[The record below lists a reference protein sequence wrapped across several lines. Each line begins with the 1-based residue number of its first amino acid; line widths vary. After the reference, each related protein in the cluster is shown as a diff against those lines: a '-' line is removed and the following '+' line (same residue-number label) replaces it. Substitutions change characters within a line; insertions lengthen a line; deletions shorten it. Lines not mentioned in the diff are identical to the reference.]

1 MRACGANLGSLDLA
15 AALTLEALLVVKA
28 VESCYNG
35 FCLCGEQ
42 TETSSTWH
50 ARGERVIQRKT
61 QTATYWQEQLSL
73 SRKDLAAL
81 YGLILDLAKPQDTA
95 TLAEALIERH
105 CRQEEESIQAELGR
119 GRLYQPREAYEAGE
133 AILFPAMEFALG
145 KVVDTRPGRNPDYGD
160 FVVIQVQLE
169 GEDEVR
175 EFASQLQGEHRLNRD
190 DGRDGFLPAGDML
203 SPAELYQRYG
213 SAIEKTLI
221 QALTDHEDF
230 VRFRDQWFLQD
241 LLAPIELG
249 HRNIAEALIE
259 IRGMPLLPVDIAT
272 ELDLP
277 AEVPEE
283 TQIFSV
289 NHELDSDERFDN
301 VGDSGRDIWYLRRL
315 SPEPVTNPPS
325 RLNLVPVPCNREDI
339 TEELLLIEREIDDEG
354 SGEEVMGPSRPL
366 YRTSLSL
373 IYPHWRHGTLPL
385 TVRTRGLFPESSNHH
400 SPVVLI
406 DGQSGDRMQGW
417 VVHAESYVYGLE
429 HWYRRY
435 ELPVGAYIK
444 LERTRD
450 PRVITV
456 DFEPRRLKRLWGRVA
471 VAQGNKL
478 VFQVR
483 KLPIACEYDDHL
495 NIDEDNPRTIDR
507 LWEQAS
513 GRGESL
519 LQIMLR
525 IMPEMIKL
533 SPQATVHA
541 KSLYS
546 AVNLLKR
553 VPPGPIFALLSTEP
567 CFMAMGGGYWT
578 FDETLVRL

>member
-1 MRACGANLGSLDLA
+1 
-15 AALTLEALLVVKA
+15 
-28 VESCYNG
+28 
-35 FCLCGEQ
+35 
-42 TETSSTWH
+42 
-50 ARGERVIQRKT
+50 VIQRKT
-61 QTATYWQEQLSL
+61 QTATYWQEELTL
-73 SRKDLAAL
+73 SRQDLAHL
-81 YGLILDLAKPQDTA
+81 YGLILDRASPMDTA
-95 TLAEALIERH
+95 MLAEALIARH
-105 CRQEEESIQAELGR
+105 CRQEEEAIEAELGR
-119 GRLYQPREAYEAGE
+119 GRVYQPREAYEVGE
-133 AILFPAMEFALG
+133 AILFPTMEFALG
-145 KVVDTRPGRNPDYGD
+145 KVVGTRPGRNPNYGN
-160 FVVIQVQLE
+160 FVVIQVQME
-169 GEDEVR
+169 GDDEIR

-190 DGRDGFLPAGDML
+190 GGTDAFVLAGDML
-203 SPAELYQRYG
+203 PPAELYQRHG
-213 SAIEKTLI
+213 DSVEKTLVE
-221 QALTDHEDF
+221 ALTDHEDF
-230 VRFRDQWFLQD
+230 IRFRDEWFLRD
-241 LLAPIELG
+241 LLAPIDLG
-249 HRNIAEALIE
+249 FRNIAEALIE
-259 IRGMPLLPVDIAT
+259 IRGMPLTPGDIAA

-277 AEVPEE
+277 AEVPAQ
-283 TQIFSV
+283 TQVFSV
-289 NHELDSDERFDN
+289 NHELEQDQRFDN

-315 SPEPVTNPPS
+315 SPELVSHPPA
-325 RLNLVPVPCNREDI
+325 RLQLEQVPYNREEI
-339 TEELLLIEREIDDEG
+339 AQELLLIEREIDDEG

-385 TVRTRGLFPESSNHH
+385 TVRTRGLFPESANHH

-417 VVHAESYVYGLE
+417 VVHGESYVYGLE
-429 HWYRRY
+429 NWYRRY

-495 NIDEDNPRTIDR
+495 GIDEDNPRTIDR
-507 LWEQAS
+507 LWEQVS

-525 IMPEMIKL
+525 IMPEMLKL

-567 CFMAMGGGYWT
+567 CFVAMGGGYWT

>member
-1 MRACGANLGSLDLA
+1 M
-15 AALTLEALLVVKA
+15 
-28 VESCYNG
+28 
-35 FCLCGEQ
+35 
-42 TETSSTWH
+42 
-50 ARGERVIQRKT
+50 IQRKT
-61 QTATYWQEQLSL
+61 QTATYWQEELAP
-73 SRKDLAAL
+73 SRSDLAHL
-81 YGLILDLAKPQDTA
+81 YGLILDRATPQDTA
-95 TLAEALIERH
+95 TLAEALIGRH
-105 CRQEEESIQAELGR
+105 CRQEEEAIEAELGR
-119 GRLYQPREAYEAGE
+119 GRVYQPREAYEAGE
-133 AILFPAMEFALG
+133 AILFPTMEFALG
-145 KVVDTRPGRNPDYGD
+145 TVVGTRPGRNPNYGD
-160 FVVIQVQLE
+160 FVVIQVQME
-169 GEDEVR
+169 GDDEVR

-190 DGRDGFLPAGDML
+190 GGADAFVPTGDML
-203 SPAELYQRYG
+203 PPAELYQRYG
-213 SAIEKTLI
+213 DSVEKTLVE
-221 QALTDHEDF
+221 ALTDHEDF
-230 VRFRDQWFLQD
+230 IRFRDEWFLKD
-241 LLAPIELG
+241 LLTPIELG

-259 IRGMPLLPVDIAT
+259 IRGMPLAPADIAG

-277 AEVPEE
+277 AEVPAE

-289 NHELDSDERFDN
+289 NHELDIDERFDN

-315 SPEPVTNPPS
+315 SPELVSHPPA
-325 RLNLVPVPCNREDI
+325 RLQLEDVPYNRADI
-339 TEELLLIEREIDDEG
+339 AEELLLIEREIDDEG

-385 TVRTRGLFPESSNHH
+385 TVRTRGLFPESANHH

-417 VVHAESYVYGLE
+417 VVHGESYVHGLE
-429 HWYRRY
+429 NWYRRY

-495 NIDEDNPRTIDR
+495 SIDEDNPRTIDR
-507 LWEQAS
+507 LSEQVS
-513 GRGESL
+513 SRGESL

-525 IMPEMIKL
+525 IMPEMLKL

-567 CFMAMGGGYWT
+567 CFVAMGGGYWT